1 MSSLDLDSLLS
12 KKSLGLGPG
21 VSGPHTH
28 TPRTL
33 RFIGIPGRAWNA
45 GD

>member
-28 TPRTL
+28 TANPAIHRNPREGL
-33 RFIGIPGRAWNA
+33 SA